1 MRLGRVGD
9 LISPC
14 WTGKYGGHPS
24 HRRVFLFNHFF
35 TYEILDVWIELMP
48 FSSSPLTP
56 DRNQTPEAT
65 YAVRPSG
72 ASDCRSFL
80 CVKMRSSRCHSDLIL
95 SKYTP
100 SRPNPVVDRA
110 PCFDAQYGLHS
121 LGNPRK
127 WDGAICGLRRASPGS
142 GWAGCGAGLLKQ
154 VRCQLHVL
162 ALCCATCHMAGLPA
176 ICDVKLVSHT
186 MGDGIS
192 PSAWSRG
199 NSNPEKPTQGAPA
212 RAECPTPA
220 ARSAPS
226 GAHRTQNAQVL
237 Q

>member
-1 MRLGRVGD
+1 M
-9 LISPC
+9 S
-14 WTGKYGGHPS
+14 
-24 HRRVFLFNHFF
+24 
-35 TYEILDVWIELMP
+35 
-48 FSSSPLTP
+48 FSSSPPTP
-56 DRNQTPEAT
+56 DRNQTPDVT

-72 ASDCRSFL
+72 ARDCRSFL

-95 SKYTP
+95 SKSTP
-100 SRPNPVVDRA
+100 SRPNPFVDRA

-121 LGNPRK
+121 LGVEAQRLPTLAPGHIEAGIHQK
-127 WDGAICGLRRASPGS
+127 PSP
-142 GWAGCGAGLLKQ
+142 LLKQ

-186 MGDGIS
+186 IGDDIS

-212 RAECPTPA
+212 RAQCPTPA
-220 ARSAPS
+220 AKSAPS
-226 GAHRTQNAQVL
+226 SAHSGQNAQGS
-237 Q
+237 

>member
-1 MRLGRVGD
+1 MDRINAPL
-9 LISPC
+9 
-14 WTGKYGGHPS
+14 
-24 HRRVFLFNHFF
+24 LF
-35 TYEILDVWIELMP
+35 TT
-48 FSSSPLTP
+48 TP
-56 DRNQTPEAT
+56 NRNQTPEVT

-95 SKYTP
+95 SKCTP
-100 SRPNPVVDRA
+100 ARPNPVVDRA
-110 PCFDAQYGLHS
+110 SCFDAQYGLHS
-121 LGNPRK
+121 LGEEAQRLSTLAPGHIEAGIHQK
-127 WDGAICGLRRASPGS
+127 PSP
-142 GWAGCGAGLLKQ
+142 LLKQ

-199 NSNPEKPTQGAPA
+199 NSNPAKPTQGAPA
-212 RAECPTPA
+212 RAQCPTPA

-226 GAHRTQNAQVL
+226 GAHSTQNAQVL
-237 Q
+237 